1 MVGHRPYKITA
12 RGIARTFQNIR
23 LFPSLSVFD
32 NVRTACNMHLRHGIS
47 HALARGLK
55 FAAEEREIDAKVME
69 LLEIF
74 GLTAERDAPALAQS
88 LSALARDPACYAA
101 MSAAASARV
110 AAEFSLSTQA
120 RVLEAIYR
128 EVAAAT

>member
-1 MVGHRPYKITA
+1 MSIFDVSTSRFEFRPGPIFA
-12 RGIARTFQNIR
+12 HVLLADEINRTSPKVQSAM
-23 LFPSLSVFD
+23 LEAMAGGLPV
-32 NVRTACNMHLRHGIS
+32 VATRHGGIPEAVEHGVS
-47 HALARGLK
+47 GL
-55 FAAEEREIDAKVME
+55 
-69 LLEIF
+69 
-74 GLTAERDAPALAQS
+74 LTAERDAPALAQS

-101 MSAAASARV
+101 MSAASSARV